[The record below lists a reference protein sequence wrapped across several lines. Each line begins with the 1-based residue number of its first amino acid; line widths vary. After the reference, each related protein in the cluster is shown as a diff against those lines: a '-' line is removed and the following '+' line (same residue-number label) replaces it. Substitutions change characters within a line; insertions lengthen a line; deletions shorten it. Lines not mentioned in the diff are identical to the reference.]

1 MVTFLLSLLFT
12 FLLAEQ
18 KREESLYPSL
28 YPIALIMSRLLPYD
42 LKNNYLRKAI
52 EADEQTQNQNQQEGQ
67 EGVVAEAGEDQ
78 KEHRKFVTMEELRK
92 FLPQFIRAAHNK
104 NYMGRLMCAR
114 AVLPFIPYETIVDQ
128 VIEIL
133 EMDNLTHFRTLK
145 TDHNFAHGLLLQV
158 YYIIKNH
165 FRLQESY
172 PYETV
177 LL

>member
-1 MVTFLLSLLFT
+1 M
-12 FLLAEQ
+12 
-18 KREESLYPSL
+18 

-52 EADEQTQNQNQQEGQ
+52 EADEQQQQEGQ
-67 EGVVAEAGEDQ
+67 EGVVAEAENAAEEV

-92 FLPQFIRAAHNK
+92 FLPQFTRAAHNK

-133 EMDNLTHFRTLK
+133 EMDNLSHLRMLK
-145 TDHNFAHGLLLQV
+145 SDHNFAHGLLLQV
-158 YYIIKNH
+158 FYIIKNH

-177 LL
+177 RLGFWKYLKV